1 MSVELDFDTG
11 PALPGRVIAL
21 GVIALL
27 IGLVFGY
34 AASQAMFTNQLDSKR
49 IDDAQ
54 AVHKAVKEKVAVF
67 DGIKDDIFKL
77 NPNQPDFEQ
86 VKKLAAAEIELG
98 GVSIG
103 DTTLFD
109 PVAIDNITSYA
120 ADSQAL
126 RRALR
131 DHDRLTRKDK
141 EEIEELMKENA
152 VLEKNNY
159 FGVQFDYRYA
169 LKNGGD
175 ENYIPR
181 PGRLVISHGADKEE
195 KGKVKVE
202 DPASGKEATIE
213 IQGFIPIDKSQILK
227 SSGGNALTRYGY
239 RVKELKFRTEKLAK
253 QTETTVTSLENLFSD
268 GGSAPAAAPAEAAP
282 KEEAAPAE

>member
-11 PALPGRVIAL
+11 PALPARVIAL
-21 GVIALL
+21 GAIALL

-34 AASQAMFTNQLDSKR
+34 AASQAMFTNQLDNKR
-49 IDDAQ
+49 IDDAT
-54 AVHKAVKEKVAVF
+54 AVHKAVKEKVTLF
-67 DGIKDDIFKL
+67 DEVKDDIFKL
-77 NPNQPDFEQ
+77 NPNKPDFEA
-86 VKKLAAAEIELG
+86 VKKLAEVEIELG
-98 GVSIG
+98 GVSLG
-103 DTTLFD
+103 DATLFD

-126 RRALR
+126 RKALR
-131 DHDRLTRKDK
+131 DHNRLTQKDK
-141 EEIEELMKENA
+141 AEIDELMKENE

-159 FGVQFDYRYA
+159 FGVRFDYRHA

-202 DPASGKEATIE
+202 DPASGKEASVE

-253 QTETTVTSLENLFSD
+253 QTETTVTSLENLISD
-268 GGSAPAAAPAEAAP
+268 DGAAPAPAPAAP
-282 KEEAAPAE
+282 KEEAAAAE